1 VPADQRARLWAAYR
15 AHLEDAARAPRTLEE
30 YHRCLWAF
38 WAHCGKQPGRVTER
52 DLRRFLA
59 RPAVPGGNSRGPYL
73 ADSTKAREAASVRA
87 FYRWAYATRH
97 VGRDPFAGMV
107 MPRVHPG
114 PPRSLGLDLIAR
126 LLETAAPTPRV
137 WLEVWLG
144 YGAGLRVAEM
154 ASLRI
159 EHVVLGHHPH
169 LDVIGKGGR
178 PRVVPLASLVAEILH
193 LALAG
198 RPVLGPVLAQH
209 AHPDRGLSRK
219 TVGAELNAAL
229 KVAQITESAHA
240 LRHTFAVEVL
250 AAGHGRN
257 LHAVQHLLG
266 HADPKTTQR
275 YVSAYDADAW
285 DAVEGLPDPRAGSPS
300 PEPARHP

>member
-1 VPADQRARLWAAYR
+1 VPADPRARLWAAYR
-15 AHLEDAARAPRTLEE
+15 EHLLDADRAPRTLEE

-38 WAHCGKQPGRVTER
+38 WDHCGKQPSRVTAR

-114 PPRSLGLDLIAR
+114 PPRALDLAAVDR
-126 LLETAAPTPRV
+126 LLEAAAPTPRV

-169 LDVIGKGGR
+169 LDVTGKGGR
-178 PRVVPLASLVAEILH
+178 LRVVPLASIVADVLR

-198 RPVLGPVLAQH
+198 RPALGPVLAQH
-209 AHPDRGLSRK
+209 AHPDWGISRK
-219 TVGAELNAAL
+219 TVGHELNAAL
-229 KVAQITESAHA
+229 KKARITESAHA
-240 LRHTFAVEVL
+240 LRHTFATEIL
-250 AAGHGRN
+250 AAGHGAN
-257 LHAVQHLLG
+257 LRAVQQLLG

-275 YVSAYDADAW
+275 YVSAYDQDAY
-285 DAVEGLPDPRAGSPS
+285 DAAGLLPDPRRP
-300 PEPARHP
+300 